1 MKTRLPIS
9 VVIPTMNRPTTLKRT
24 VECLVAQEY
33 IPSEI
38 IIIDQSESKQDQA
51 ANQVAVDV
59 CNKITVVKYYYQSIP
74 SLTKARNKGFDYCE
88 NDIVVFSDDDVDV
101 EDSTL
106 INIMEIMASA
116 DIAMIAAID
125 TNMGTSK
132 TNLGYLF
139 GKKSFRNKNIGH
151 VTLSM
156 LGRYPD
162 IICGDVD
169 TQWAMGYFF
178 AIRKSLTDKWNIRW
192 DENLTSYA
200 YAEDLDFSYTYF
212 KRAKA
217 EGLRCILSERVK
229 VAHLG
234 SQEWRVQSYKST
246 AMYVINRE
254 YLSYKHFETPVSRL
268 ATRWTNFGEFIFRIV
283 KMGNPLDII
292 QAQLNCDKNRSSIK
306 HQIILPGFYEKR
318 R

>member
-24 VECLVAQEY
+24 LECLVAQEHV
-33 IPSEI
+33 PSEI

-51 ANQVAVDV
+51 ANQFAADA
-59 CNKITVVKYYYQSIP
+59 CNTTSNVKYYYQNTP
-74 SLTKARNKGFDYCE
+74 SSTKARNSGLDCCK
-88 NDIVVFSDDDVDV
+88 NDIVIFSDDDVDV
-101 EDSTL
+101 EESTL
-106 INIMEIMASA
+106 INIMEMMATI
-116 DIAMIAAID
+116 DIALIAAVD

-162 IICGDVD
+162 IIRGDVD

-178 AIRKSLTDKWNIRW
+178 AIRKSLADKWNIRW

-212 KRAKA
+212 KRANT

-229 VAHLG
+229 VAHLR
-234 SQEWRVQSYKST
+234 SQEWRVQSYKNT

-254 YLSYKHFETPVSRL
+254 YLSYKHFGKPFSRL
-268 ATRWTNFGEFIFRIV
+268 ATRWTNLGEFLFRIINRG
-283 KMGNPLDII
+283 KPLDLIS
-292 QAQLNCDKNRSSIK
+292 AQLSCDKNRNSIK
-306 HQIILPGFYEKR
+306 QQIILPWFYEKR
-318 R
+318 